1 MKRLLNYILLAIIA
15 TFVLAPTVVAQV
27 DFQQSFGVIRK
38 DGKHLMLPEGGNWK
52 ISFSNNDSI
61 GNSYRKPV
69 QMLFDGALY
78 PDTLGVFINDIDSL
92 MFEIPETQ
100 YAAGVFEIN
109 ERLFDFIVE
118 SDTVRTIYFR
128 IDCLTKVPIPKV
140 GQKVICN
147 IFRGKLPNGFM
158 GRVEKINVDYI
169 QGWVEMK
176 CGTLGLEEVYDVLYT
191 SGVSGVSPDQ
201 EATPQEIVQRRM
213 VLKKLPT
220 RADGGD
226 DNMSTDFTDVVNK
239 VESIT
244 EVTAIAK
251 KLSISNKGKIKV
263 TALEEEDDDD
273 DKDKENKEEW
283 PISFTANVKATS
295 VAHFSVILDRYLDL
309 KRIEGGVDFSAEGKV
324 TFEASVDFKPDEDDK
339 KEFDFI
345 TVPIPVVVIPGV
357 SVNIDFGI
365 TWDYLLEAKISGEA
379 GISIK
384 RSVGFIVSGDDK
396 DVTWTDTKENNK
408 KNPMQFKKD
417 ASGEISLKGELFLAF
432 HVKVGIGI
440 AGEGLEFQFKFG
452 TGPKVSAQLTYK
464 FGQIDRDVS
473 DKPDWFNERVDMY
486 SSLNEGT
493 NFVVEWGALVD
504 MGFYVAN
511 DAFSFTLSD
520 FLEKFKIPNV
530 LFWEIFRLDAVPNTS
545 EITKRTFSNYE
556 YKGTLKNSLRLIFP
570 YDAGIIFVDDSP
582 YALYDEVPDYVAEN
596 IGEFKAIHPNDV
608 SFSINLNKPELKGRQ
623 LSIYPYAYNTFFTG
637 YGVIGKLDELYI
649 PYKVTM
655 RDVQKAY
662 DNCSIK
668 ASFEKDVLLSPYIN
682 EGGFI
687 LRDIETNEEI
697 DRIKLFEGGVPKDTT
712 MEVNLKR
719 HDYSKETFKAVAYIY
734 DSVNDQYMYSYSWDA
749 GFQSYYAP
757 ETLEPEE
764 LTSVGAVLSGSV
776 HQSVLDEEGYNHIDN
791 KFSVGFTLN
800 PGNQTFTAQL
810 NDFRTRGFY
819 WDVDGKLQPEKEY
832 TYRAFVIDNATGK
845 KFMGKEVQFKSKP
858 VFYDF
863 KASVNYD
870 NVFLGAMT
878 DRGFVG
884 VSDKSKYKV
893 VVSEEQ
899 NTWENDGGIELDG
912 NQPYNRSDYLDE
924 MVIVRIFK
932 IDASEITRDHEKA
945 DYDIGILSEKGWE
958 PGRTYYA
965 KVIYDDG
972 EKERIETEPIS
983 FKIPAP
989 LDNIRVAP
997 EADEAQFVADVTY
1010 PYGEGKSEITIE
1022 YSKDV
1027 QDIYMG
1033 TADDERVDY
1042 KALWSLDKGKN
1053 IYTMS
1058 HVLKELDP
1066 STKYYFRYLV
1076 EKTVEGVKTT
1086 YKSEVG
1092 TFKTKKLEYKVTL
1105 DPPSVEG
1112 NNGTLKGR
1120 VNDLLW
1126 KLIND
1131 SIKTEADKNRTV
1143 FFEISKEKTMT
1154 DPLVIFKS
1162 VDEGL
1167 KDDKHEWELDL
1178 PDLNWDSKLHC
1189 RLSVQPARSEKIY
1202 RSEVKVLNVGS
1213 KPENGFNVQTF
1224 EAVLNDEWTTLKGKV
1239 NSDVLDVINTMGTD
1253 KVFVGFEYAPSKSDI
1268 QNDTEY
1274 VTREV
1279 DVTLNMSTGLFSKA
1293 LQLKPNTTYYYRS
1306 FVYYENKYVYGSIV
1320 SFTTADYD
1328 AGLIVPDMIKRRQ
1341 LELDAVMN
1349 TAVDVVSD
1357 DIIVFE
1363 KRELPKRRE

>member
-1 MKRLLNYILLAIIA
+1 MRRLLNYMLLAVIA
-15 TFVLAPTVVAQV
+15 TFVLAPTLAAQV
-27 DFQQSFGVIRK
+27 DYQQSFGVMRK
-38 DGKHLMLPEGGNWK
+38 DSKHFMLPEGGNWK
-52 ISFSNNDSI
+52 ITFSNTDSL

-78 PDTLGVFINDIDSL
+78 PDTLGIFINDVDSL
-92 MFEIPETQ
+92 MFEVPETQ
-100 YAAGVFEIN
+100 LAAGVFEID
-109 ERLFDFIVE
+109 ERLFEFIVE
-118 SDTVRTIYFR
+118 SDTVHTVYFR
-128 IDCLTKVPIPKV
+128 IDCLTRVPMPKV

-158 GRVEKINVDYI
+158 GRVEKINVNYI
-169 QGWVEMK
+169 KGWVEMK
-176 CGTLGLEEVYDVLYT
+176 CGTLGLEEIYDVIYT
-191 SGVSGVSPDQ
+191 SGVSGVSP
-201 EATPQEIVQRRM
+201 EPEETPQEAVERRL
-213 VLKKLPT
+213 VLKRLPT
-220 RADGGD
+220 RAGDGD
-226 DNMSTDFTDVVNK
+226 DNMSTDFTDNVTK

-251 KLSISNKGKIKV
+251 KLTISDKGKIKV
-263 TALEEEDDDD
+263 SSLDDE
-273 DKDKENKEEW
+273 KNEG
-283 PISFTANVKATS
+283 PITFTANVKATS
-295 VAHFSVILDRYLDL
+295 VAHFSLIIDRHLDF

-345 TVPIPVVVIPGV
+345 SVPIPVVVIPGV

-379 GISIK
+379 GVSIK

-396 DVTWTDTKENNK
+396 DVTWTDSKENNK
-408 KNPMQFKKD
+408 KNPLQFEKD

-464 FGQIDRDVS
+464 FGQIDREVS
-473 DKPDWFNERVDMY
+473 DKPDWFKER
-486 SSLNEGT
+486 SEIFSGLNEGT

-520 FLEKFKIPNV
+520 FLEKFDIEPTV
-530 LFWEIFRLDAVPNTS
+530 FWELYRLDAAPNTS
-545 EITKRTFSNYE
+545 EITKRTFTD
-556 YKGTLKNSLRLIFP
+556 YKYSGTLKNTLRLIFP
-570 YDAGIIFVDDSP
+570 YDAGLIFVDDSP

-596 IGEFKAIHPNDV
+596 LGEFKAISPNDV
-608 SFSINLNKPELKGRQ
+608 SFSINLNRPELKGRQ

-637 YGVIGKLDELYI
+637 YGIIGKLDELYI

-655 RDVQKAY
+655 REVDKTY
-662 DNCSIK
+662 DNCKLK
-668 ASFEKDVLLSPYIN
+668 ATFEKDALQSSYVK

-687 LRDIETNEEI
+687 LRDIETNEEL
-697 DRIKLFEGGVPKDTT
+697 DRIILFDNGVPKDTI
-712 MEVNLKR
+712 METTIKR
-719 HDYSKETFKAVAYIY
+719 SDYSKETFKAVAYIY
-734 DSVNDQYMYSYSWDA
+734 DSVNDKYMYSYSWDA

-757 ETLEPEE
+757 ETLAPDEV
-764 LTSVGAVLSGSV
+764 TAVGALLSGSV
-776 HQSVLDEEGYNHIDN
+776 HQSVLDEEGYNHMDN
-791 KFSVGFTLN
+791 KFSVGITMN
-800 PGNQTFTAQL
+800 PGNLTFTALL

-819 WDVDGKLQPEKEY
+819 WNVDGKLQPEKEY
-832 TYRAFVIDNATGK
+832 TYRAFLIDNTTGK
-845 KFMGKEVQFKSKP
+845 KYLGKEVQFKSKP
-858 VFYDF
+858 VFYNF

-893 VVSEEQ
+893 VVSEDDD
-899 NTWENDGGIELDG
+899 TWENGGGVEIDGD
-912 NQPYNRSDYLDE
+912 QPYDRSDYLDE

-932 IDASEITRDHEKA
+932 IPASEITRDHEKA

-972 EKERIETEPIS
+972 KEYIETEPIS

-989 LDNIRVAP
+989 IDNFIEMP
-997 EADEAQFVADVTY
+997 EAEEATLAADVTY
-1010 PYGEGKSEITIE
+1010 PYGNGKSEITIE
-1022 YSKDV
+1022 YSKKIE
-1027 QDIYMG
+1027 DIYMG
-1033 TADDERVDY
+1033 TADDERVDN
-1042 KALWSLDKGKN
+1042 KAAWELDKNKN
-1053 IYTMS
+1053 IYMMAF
-1058 HVLKELDP
+1058 LLEDLDP
-1066 STKYYFRYLV
+1066 STTYYYRYVV
-1076 EKTVEGVKTT
+1076 EKTVDGVKTA
-1086 YKSEVG
+1086 YKSEIDH
-1092 TFKTKKLEYKVTL
+1092 FKTKKLEYKVTL

-1112 NNGTLKGR
+1112 NNATLRGR

-1131 SIKTEADKNRTV
+1131 SIKSESDKNRTI
-1143 FFEISKEKTMT
+1143 FFEISKDKKIT
-1154 DPLVIFKS
+1154 DPLTIFKS
-1162 VDEGL
+1162 IDEGQ
-1167 KDDKHEWELDL
+1167 KDGKHEWELEL
-1178 PDLNWDSKLHC
+1178 PDLNWDSKFYC
-1189 RLSVQPARSEKIY
+1189 RLSVQPARSEKIF
-1202 RSEVKVLNVGS
+1202 RSEVKELKVAS

-1239 NSDVLDVINTMGTD
+1239 NSDVLNTINIQGTD
-1253 KVFVGFEYAPSKSDI
+1253 KIFVGFEYAPTKSDLD
-1268 QNDTEY
+1268 NDTEN

-1279 DVTLNMSTGLFSKA
+1279 DVTLNTSTGLFSKA

-1306 FVYYENKYVYGSIV
+1306 FVYYEQKFIYGNIV

-1341 LELDAVMN
+1341 LELKAVTS
-1349 TAVDVVSD
+1349 TAVEQADSD
-1357 DIIVFE
+1357 NIIVFE
-1363 KRELPKRRE
+1363 KRKLPKRR